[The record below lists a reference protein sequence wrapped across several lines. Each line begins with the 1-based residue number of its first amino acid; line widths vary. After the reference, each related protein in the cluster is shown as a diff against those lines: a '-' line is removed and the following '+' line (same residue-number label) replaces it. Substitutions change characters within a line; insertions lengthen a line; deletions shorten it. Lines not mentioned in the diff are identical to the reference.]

1 MKTNTSAL
9 VAAAAL
15 AASLAHGAI
24 VPDADTIL
32 YVNCETEWGFGQN
45 LATAADKLVN
55 VHRKNDGNV
64 YTENA
69 ASSYV
74 RDGVSGT
81 ATANGG
87 YLYNG
92 NSSPTASWAANN
104 YTEGDFTFEMFFRL
118 DTDIPTSGD
127 YYYVVDHDGEQAW
140 KIQWDAGKFYIM
152 NRWSTIAS
160 PTGLND
166 GKWHHFAIVQDR
178 TAGTISAYIDYA
190 LAGSKAEVV
199 QANASSENMVIG
211 AMKRTDQYN
220 YYKTIP
226 KCAFDEIRL
235 VKRALAPTEFLFQ
248 RTMPVDSDTVAYMSF
263 NSTKDAKYDIALGSG
278 ALGVVQGK
286 WGSYSSGISGSDAAA
301 ATLYPEARSQYGFTD
316 GGVLSV
322 SCGNNGNG
330 GFGYSFSNPDS
341 GILTNSFTAETFVKF
356 TSAPAPYYGWVFY
369 QREDVNGSRSTWGLV
384 LAQDGCLGFNVLGTN
399 HNTTTNLVD
408 STWHHLAAIY
418 DASLETLSFYLDHAL
433 FECYEG
439 VAFTTADKWLFFGLK
454 EGGIGHENEA
464 WQGVNGALYDELRI
478 TKRALKPTEFITPE
492 SIAGAD
498 PTMHARFEEGYGAMA
513 AGRYAVDGVAS
524 AVGTGIGTAARAS
537 REILNADKQVLF
549 ANTNGVALSGGTVA
563 YQGNGVFDLDAAT
576 AEFFVKAAVGSAGDS
591 VVAFAATGAANPVW
605 RLSAD
610 GAFVFNTAS
619 DSLSTSLGIA
629 DGQWHHIA
637 VTYAPTGADT
647 AVNIYFDH
655 SLAATQTLSGA
666 PAFGNGAGFT
676 LGSAGFSGAIDEL
689 RLREGALGASDM
701 LYATPPSATVIL
713 MK

>member
-32 YVNCETEWGFGQN
+32 YVNCETAYGFGQN
-45 LATAADKLVN
+45 LATAADKLVSK
-55 VHRKNDGNV
+55 HRKNDGTV
-64 YTENA
+64 LTE
-69 ASSYV
+69 ASVGSYI
-74 RDGVSGT
+74 RDGITG
-81 ATANGG
+81 APTANGG
-87 YLYNG
+87 YYYNDSG
-92 NSSPTASWAANN
+92 PAVTWQSNG
-104 YTEGDFTFEMFFRL
+104 YTSGDFTFEIFVRAASNASLGYLVNHTGGAWRL
-118 DTDIPTSGD
+118 
-127 YYYVVDHDGEQAW
+127 
-140 KIQWDAGKFYIM
+140 QWDNNKLYLKKNWADLGT
-152 NRWSTIAS
+152 SAA
-160 PTGLND
+160 LND
-166 GKWHHFAIVQDR
+166 GVWHHVAVVQDK
-178 TAGTISAYIDYA
+178 TAGTLSFYVDYQ
-190 LAGSKAEVV
+190 LVSTSNETT
-199 QANASSENMVIG
+199 ANDSSSDYLIIG
-211 AMKRTDQYN
+211 AYTWDGQYN
-220 YYKTIP
+220 YNLQST
-226 KCAFDEIRL
+226 KCAYDEVRL
-235 VKRALAPTEFLFQ
+235 VKRALSPLDFLNT
-248 RTMPVDSDTVAYMSF
+248 RTYPVDSDTVAYMSF
-263 NSTKDAKYDIALGSG
+263 DSSTAAKYDIDLGTSK
-278 ALGVVQGK
+278 LGCGSRGRGTRTVVVDN
-286 WGSYSSGISGSDAAA
+286 SDKAAA
-301 ATLYPEARSQYGFTD
+301 SLYPEARSTDTYAD
-316 GGVLSV
+316 GGALSIDLGDN
-322 SCGNNGNG
+322 GNNGNSG
-330 GFGYSFSNPDS
+330 AGYVFSDPNHFV
-341 GILTNSFTAETFVKF
+341 GTKSFTAEVFAKF
-356 TSAPAPYYGWVFY
+356 TRLPADYWGYVFFQRGMWIIFVDGYGHLGCRVI
-369 QREDVNGSRSTWGLV
+369 RPTGNDTST
-384 LAQDGCLGFNVLGTN
+384 GTVS
-399 HNTTTNLVD
+399 LVD
-408 STWHHLAAIY
+408 DTWHHIAVVY
-418 DASLETLSFYLDHAL
+418 DATLGTYSFYLDYSL
-433 FECYEG
+433 FHR
-439 VAFTTADKWLFFGLK
+439 FTDVSFDDSAHNGKFGF
-454 EGGIGHENEA
+454 GGNEDDTDNN
-464 WQGVNGALYDELRI
+464 WSMSGGVNGALYDELRI

-492 SIAGAD
+492 SIIGLD
-498 PTMHARFEEGYGAMA
+498 PVFFARFEEGYGAMA

-576 AEFFVKAAVGSAGDS
+576 AEFFVKAAAGSAGDS

-689 RLREGALGASDM
+689 CLREGALGASDM